1 MIKMPENET
10 QYLNELVNAAEL
22 GAMKALAA
30 VGFGKPF
37 ISERAAF
44 KKYGKYTVKRWII
57 EGLVTP
63 VQDGPNA
70 KKRID
75 QVEIE
80 AVAKVSN
87 RAAYQT
93 KQPINKQ

>member
-10 QYLNELVNAAEL
+10 EYRNALIDAAEL
-22 GAMKALAA
+22 GARKALQAI
-30 VGFGKPF
+30 GYDNTYM
-37 ISERAAF
+37 SERAAF

-87 RAAYQT
+87 RAAYS
-93 KQPINKQ
+93 K